1 MFFLFRCNKDGISY
15 GLIKFHDLLV
25 KDTVKYFE
33 KGKQVRKGIREAR
46 KAHNKA
52 LKIAK
57 KKKRNPG
64 VMIGTA
70 LSVLKGFNDEIEYI
84 RRALRAT
91 YDNMEEALK
100 QIEQERIQ
108 EPITLIENAR
118 ELFIKN
124 DFEKGTELLKESKEK
139 LGKKELLKTRAALF
153 RGISNEVKDLKR
165 EIEKLR
171 NG

>member
-1 MFFLFRCNKDGISY
+1 MFFLFRYNKNGIPNS
-15 GLIKFHDLLV
+15 LIKFHDLLV

-46 KAHNKA
+46 TAHNKA

-70 LSVLKGFNDEIEYI
+70 LTVLKGFSDEIQYI
-84 RRALRAT
+84 RRALRAI
-91 YDNMEEALK
+91 YDNMEKALE

-118 ELFIKN
+118 ELFMKN
-124 DFEKGTELLKESKEK
+124 DFEKGMELLKESKEK
-139 LGKKELLKTRAALF
+139 VGKKQLLKTRAALF
-153 RGISNEVKDLKR
+153 RGISNEVKDVKR

>member
-1 MFFLFRCNKDGISY
+1 
-15 GLIKFHDLLV
+15 
-25 KDTVKYFE
+25 
-33 KGKQVRKGIREAR
+33 
-46 KAHNKA
+46 
-52 LKIAK
+52 
-57 KKKRNPG
+57 
-64 VMIGTA
+64 MIGTA
-70 LSVLKGFNDEIEYI
+70 LSSLKGFSDEIEYI
-84 RRALRAT
+84 RRALKAT
-91 YDNMEEALK
+91 YDNMEKALQ

-108 EPITLIENAR
+108 EPITMIENAR

-139 LGKKELLKTRAALF
+139 VGKKELLKTRAALF

>member
-1 MFFLFRCNKDGISY
+1 MLFLLRYNKDGIPY

-25 KDTVKYFE
+25 EDTVKYFE
-33 KGKQVRKGIREAR
+33 KGKQIRKGIKEAS
-46 KAHNKA
+46 KAHKKA

-64 VMIGTA
+64 VMIETA
-70 LSVLKGFNDEIEYI
+70 LSAIKGFSDEIEYI
-84 RRALRAT
+84 RRALKAT
-91 YDNMEEALK
+91 YDNMEKALK
-100 QIEQERIQ
+100 EIEQERIQ

-118 ELFIKN
+118 ELFTNN
-124 DFEKGTELLKESKEK
+124 DFEKGMELLKESKEK
-139 LGKKELLKTRAALF
+139 VGKKELLKTRAALF

>member
-1 MFFLFRCNKDGISY
+1 MFFLFQYNKDGIPY

-33 KGKQVRKGIREAR
+33 KGKKIRKGFKEMRGALNR
-46 KAHNKA
+46 A

-64 VMIGTA
+64 VMIETA

-91 YDNMEEALK
+91 YDNMEKALK
-100 QIEQERIQ
+100 QIEEERIW

-118 ELFIKN
+118 ELFMKN

-139 LGKKELLKTRAALF
+139 LGKKVLLKTRAALF
-153 RGISNEVKDLKR
+153 RGISNEVKNLKR
-165 EIEKLR
+165 EMEKLK

>member
-1 MFFLFRCNKDGISY
+1 MFFLFRYNKDGIPS

-25 KDTVKYFE
+25 EDTVKYFE
-33 KGKQVRKGIREAR
+33 KGKQIRKVIREAR

-64 VMIGTA
+64 VMNETA
-70 LSVLKGFNDEIEYI
+70 LSVLKGLSGEIEYI

-91 YDNMEEALK
+91 HDNMEKALK

-139 LGKKELLKTRAALF
+139 VGTKELLKTRAALF

>member
-1 MFFLFRCNKDGISY
+1 MFFLFRYNKDGIPS
-15 GLIKFHDLLV
+15 GLIKFHDLLI
-25 KDTVKYFE
+25 KDTIKYFE
-33 KGKQVRKGIREAR
+33 KGKQVRKGIREAL
-46 KAHNKA
+46 KAQNKA

-70 LSVLKGFNDEIEYI
+70 LSSLKGFSDEIEYI
-84 RRALRAT
+84 RRALKAT
-91 YDNMEEALK
+91 YDNMEKALQ

-118 ELFIKN
+118 ELFMKN

-139 LGKKELLKTRAALF
+139 VGTKELLKTRAALF

>member
-1 MFFLFRCNKDGISY
+1 MFFLFRYNKDGIPN
-15 GLIKFHDLLV
+15 GLIRFHDLLIE
-25 KDTVKYFE
+25 DTVKFFE
-33 KGKQVRKGIREAR
+33 KGKQIRKGIKEAR
-46 KAHNKA
+46 KAQNKA
-52 LKIAK
+52 LKIVK

-64 VMIGTA
+64 VMIETA
-70 LSVLKGFNDEIEYI
+70 HSVIKGFSDEIDYI

-91 YDNMEEALK
+91 YDNMEKALN

-118 ELFIKN
+118 ELFTKN
-124 DFEKGTELLKESKEK
+124 DFKKGTELLKESRKMV
-139 LGKKELLKTRAALF
+139 GKKELLKTRAALF